1 MKRRV
6 PRFAL
11 TNRADEGESRPVETA
26 DRRMRGRWSRHET
39 RRSMEGIPIPCWYG
53 AGLRSAVV
61 PRHRSTGTSGRACG
75 VLAYLLLASVVRRS
89 TPFRPSVPARR
100 PDDNLVRVVC
110 DAGAARFRPSRRHT
124 SAAWYSW
131 ALTAAAIVPV
141 GVATAIAFIQRVRGN
156 SEEAPVAAIIAG
168 YDFISLLIFALLV
181 GTALALRRRSD
192 VHKRLMTIA
201 SLSLLGPALARVVS
215 DELAVWLTDVLVLM
229 PITIDTWRHRRLHPA
244 FGWTGALVLIST
256 RGGVHIAASSQWI
269 DFALRTFS

>member
-1 MKRRV
+1 MKQEEAWKASQSLAGTARV
-6 PRFAL
+6 F
-11 TNRADEGESRPVETA
+11 
-26 DRRMRGRWSRHET
+26 DRRLYLAT
-39 RRSMEGIPIPCWYG
+39 
-53 AGLRSAVV
+53 
-61 PRHRSTGTSGRACG
+61 G
-75 VLAYLLLASVVRRS
+75 VLALLVVLVGFSHTFYLRAWFDVPPLSGLRYLHGVLMTTWYALFVTQVLLVSVRRVD
-89 TPFRPSVPARR
+89 THRR
-100 PDDNLVRVVC
+100 L
-110 DAGAARFRPSRRHT
+110 GILG
-124 SAAWYSW
+124 